1 MVIIR
6 NIPGL
11 VKILSSL
18 PGLTTYK
25 KNIDAARA
33 AGDIEKEKENILG
46 ATIKW
51 SNYLVDRFGI
61 DLTVYGRENLPDEGP
76 VVYVCNHQGYADI
89 PILCAVLDKFQVGF
103 IAKDNLKQLPLYGTW
118 MRRIRSVMIKRD
130 DSRASL
136 QAISEGVEYIKQG
149 FSLIIFPEGTR
160 SKDNEVHEFK
170 KGSLKLATK
179 PGVPIVP
186 LTINGSR
193 SIYEDTGVLKPGKVD
208 VLIHPPVPT
217 ADMSR
222 QEEKELT
229 EKMKKIVS
237 DGLEELKTLGNRDG
251 DKASRGPLTQK
262 G

>member
-89 PILCAVLDKFQVGF
+89 PMVFVL
-103 IAKDNLKQLPLYGTW
+103 LK
-118 MRRIRSVMIKRD
+118 
-130 DSRASL
+130 SL
-136 QAISEGVEYIKQG
+136 S
-149 FSLIIFPEGTR
+149 S
-160 SKDNEVHEFK
+160 
-170 KGSLKLATK
+170 
-179 PGVPIVP
+179 
-186 LTINGSR
+186 
-193 SIYEDTGVLKPGKVD
+193 
-208 VLIHPPVPT
+208 
-217 ADMSR
+217 
-222 QEEKELT
+222 
-229 EKMKKIVS
+229 
-237 DGLEELKTLGNRDG
+237 
-251 DKASRGPLTQK
+251 
-262 G
+262 